1 MTETARFGLTL
12 LEAAQ
17 AQKHV
22 TVNEALARLDA
33 LAAARVE
40 ALGVTA
46 PPAGSE
52 GEVWGVGAG
61 AGGDWAGQDGRLA
74 LWLNGGWA
82 FADPVEGWQVW
93 NAASASRWTRVD
105 GGWVEAAEVE
115 SPGGARSFFRIA
127 ETDHAVGAGPTSDTA
142 AFIPDKAVVFAVTAR
157 VIAPIGGAA
166 SWSLG
171 VVGSP
176 GRYGGGF
183 GTGAGAVAEGVT
195 SEPIAYF
202 GGAGLRLTASGGA
215 FAGGTVRLAAH
226 YLAVSP
232 PAPG

>member
-40 ALGVTA
+40 GLGVTS
-46 PPAGSE
+46 PPAATE
-52 GEVWGVGAG
+52 GEVWGVGTG

-82 FADPVEGWQVW
+82 FADAVVGWQVW
-93 NAASASRWTRVD
+93 NAATASRWTRVA
-105 GGWVEAAEVE
+105 GGWVEAAQVE
-115 SPGGARSFFRIA
+115 SPGGAQSHFRIA
-127 ETDHAVGAGPTSDTA
+127 ETDHTVGTGATSDTV
-142 AFIPDKAVVFAVTAR
+142 AFIPDKAVVFAITAR
-157 VIAPIGGAA
+157 VIAPITGAT

-171 VVGSP
+171 VAGSP
-176 GRYGGGF
+176 DRYGSGF
-183 GTGAGAVAEGVT
+183 GTAAGAFAEGVT
-195 SEPIAYF
+195 SEPIAYY
-202 GGAGLRLTASGGA
+202 GGAGLRLSA
-215 FAGGTVRLAAH
+215 AGGTFSGGVVRLAAH
-226 YLAVSP
+226 YLAVTP
-232 PAPG
+232 PVAV